1 MITMVQQHMDMQ
13 RRVPF
18 LDLRVLDDSE
28 RRELLEA
35 VDTVFR
41 HGRIVMGP
49 EMAELEG
56 QLAARIGRK
65 HAVAVNSGTDALYL
79 GLKALALKPGDE
91 VITTSL
97 SWIATA
103 NAIALNGATPV
114 FADIRDDL
122 NMDPASVSRL
132 ITARTKAIL
141 PVHYT
146 GKVCE
151 MSPLMELAR
160 SHGLALVEDGSQSF
174 DARHHGRVSG
184 GFGTLA
190 CISLNPMKV
199 FAACGE
205 AGVVVTD
212 DDALADRLIALR
224 YNGTVNRE
232 TCIEPSVNGRLDT
245 LQAAILLKRLPRVGA
260 LIAKRAA
267 NATFYSRS
275 LTGLVALPTARPG
288 EEDVRYTYTI
298 RSSRRDELK
307 KHLEERGVETKIQHP
322 LLMPE
327 QPAYRETARGEWG
340 NAARLVK
347 EVLCLPVH
355 EKLTEA
361 DLAHVSEC
369 VRTFGPSLPTCLP

>member
-1 MITMVQQHMDMQ
+1 MFKDNTRFNHPTKPMH
-13 RRVPF
+13 RRVSF
-18 LDLRVLDDSE
+18 LDLRVLDDAE

-35 VDTVFR
+35 VDTVLR
-41 HGRIVMGP
+41 HGRIMMGP

-56 QLAARIGRK
+56 QLAARIGRR
-65 HAVAVNSGTDALYL
+65 HAVAVNSGTEALYL
-79 GLKALALKPGDE
+79 GLKALGLKLGDE
-91 VITTSL
+91 VITTAL

-122 NMDPASVSRL
+122 NLGPESVRRL
-132 ITARTKAIL
+132 ITPRTKAIL

-151 MSPLMELAR
+151 MAPLEAMAKQ
-160 SHGLALVEDGSQSF
+160 HGLALVEDGSQSF

-184 GFGTLA
+184 AFGTLA

-205 AGVVVTD
+205 AGVVLTD
-212 DDALADRLIALR
+212 DDKLAERLIALR

-245 LQAAILLKRLPRVGA
+245 LQAAILLRRLPRVGA
-260 LIAKRAA
+260 LVSKRRENAA
-267 NATFYSRS
+267 FYNRH
-275 LTGLVALPTARPG
+275 LAGLVTVPVEQPG

-307 KHLEERGVETKIQHP
+307 KHLEDSGVEIKIQHP

-327 QPAYRETARGEWG
+327 QPAYRATALGEWT
-340 NAARLVK
+340 NAKRLVR
-347 EVLCLPVH
+347 EVMCLPVH
-355 EKLTEA
+355 EKLVQA
-361 DLAHVSEC
+361 DLDHV
-369 VRTFGPSLPTCLP
+369 VDRIKAFGPSLP